1 MAFTNYTELQAE
13 VADFLDRDDLTDK
26 IPSFI
31 ALGEVEIMRRLQI
44 TTERATDFE
53 VDAYSEAIPAGV
65 LLVRSIRPVTSSP
78 HLDLPLTLVT
88 PEEIGERVASA
99 AGVAGRPRF
108 WAVVGDNI
116 LFAPA
121 PNDTY
126 TMEMLFYPAV
136 GGLAAIGSN
145 ALLLAA
151 PDAYLYGAMLAAEQ
165 YLENDERVALWR
177 TNFDRAIDQL
187 EALRDRKDFS
197 GSPKRARLPVV
208 FG

>member
-44 TTERATDFE
+44 TTERVNFE
-53 VDAYSEAIPAGV
+53 VDEAAEAIPSGV
-65 LLVRSIRPVTSSP
+65 LIVRAVRPVTSQP

-88 PEEIGERVASA
+88 PEEIGERVAGYD
-99 AGVAGRPRF
+99 GVAGRPRF

-116 LFAPA
+116 VFAPA
-121 PNDTY
+121 PDDTY
-126 TMEMLFYPAV
+126 TLELTYYPAV
-136 GGLAAIGSN
+136 GGLASIGSN

-151 PDAYLYGAMLAAEQ
+151 PDAYLYGAMLAAEK
-165 YLENDERVALWR
+165 YNEHDERVPLWR
-177 TNFDRAIDQL
+177 TEFDRAIDQL